1 MRKIFVSLIFLV
13 LPFCVKGQHS
23 DTLAMRL
30 EQQLLSLPHE
40 KVYLQTDKKAYLS
53 GERIWL
59 RAHLVN
65 ASDGR
70 PSRISRYVYIE
81 LLSPASDVSARIML
95 RPDSLG
101 VFAGHLDLKEDLPE
115 GIYTLRAYT
124 RYMQNQ
130 GEEYFFRKTV
140 QVLDPY
146 SLQVEAEPV
155 FSVLERG
162 ISLRLSFKDRRTGEP
177 VEPEIV
183 TIRLPGKA
191 ESSLKNRS
199 GFYSSRLDAEA
210 AGQVL
215 LLGIQ
220 SGGRKY
226 QKYFSIPV
234 AAGEFD
240 VSLLPEGGYL
250 IPGRAC
256 RVGVKV
262 LGADGLGKDVT
273 GIVEDSKGNQVA
285 AFGSLYKG
293 MGYFVMKALA
303 GESYTA
309 VCTATDGSVKRFP
322 LPAANA
328 GASIIQLQ
336 SIRGLL
342 NVALIEGPESSR
354 NGLTLLV
361 HQCGRP
367 LYCNEW
373 DPENNYI
380 SFRAADL
387 PSGIIGF
394 LLLDGDSNILSER
407 LYFNLRP
414 EDIVDP
420 EGFAGKNVYG
430 TRQHVRAE
438 FHLPPGVESNVG
450 ISVIDSGTAL
460 ADTTDN
466 LLSSLLLSSEL
477 RGYLESPADY
487 FTPAGQ
493 PHLDALMLT
502 QCWRRYDIPSVLKGQ
517 MAEARVKAEKFQ
529 SLTGHAEGF
538 VFNTMDGGRVSLF
551 AVHEDKTSVDYAP
564 LSKDGHFSF
573 ATEFPEGT
581 QITVQTQTRK
591 GKKGNI
597 IEIDDVSFPSAQN
610 ASIKTLTPSAKPDDY
625 MEQADEAYLREH
637 GIRAT
642 MLEAA
647 VVSADSEEKTSS
659 SIWYSQVNSS
669 TPLTAAEIE
678 RAHYTSITSV
688 FLNTP
693 GLVIRRNSE
702 GYYLT
707 TTRSEQPVLP
717 VIDDVVLPEYDPMT
731 LSVTDIDNLFVIKD
745 NSAVFGLYAGYN
757 GALVI
762 KTTSGNAGATVS
774 KSLNISRVKPLG
786 YQTPVEFWSP
796 KYETAAERDSSTPD
810 LRTTIYWNPSVMFD
824 KSGNAVVDFWSADKE
839 SGYLLTGEGVAA
851 DGRII
856 SFKRTI
862 TIE

>member
-1 MRKIFVSLIFLV
+1 MV
-13 LPFCVKGQHS
+13 LPFCMKGQHS

-30 EQQLLSLPHE
+30 EQQRQALPHE

-59 RAHLVN
+59 RAHLVD

-81 LLSPASDVSARIML
+81 LISPASDVSARIML

-101 VFAGHLDLKEDLPE
+101 VFAGHLDLMEDLPE
-115 GIYTLRAYT
+115 GLYTLRAYT

-146 SLQVEAEPV
+146 SLQMDAEPV
-155 FSVLERG
+155 FSFLERG
-162 ISLRLSFKDRRTGEP
+162 ISLRIDFKDRRTGQT

-191 ESSLKNRS
+191 ESALKNRN
-199 GFYSSRLDAEA
+199 GVYSSRLDAEA
-210 AGQVL
+210 AGKAL

-226 QKYFSIPV
+226 QKYYSVPV
-234 AAGEFD
+234 RESEFD

-262 LGADGLGKDVT
+262 LGADGLGKNVS
-273 GIVEDSKGNQVA
+273 GVVEDSKGDQVA
-285 AFGSLYKG
+285 SFGTLYKG
-293 MGYFVMKALA
+293 MGSFVMKALA
-303 GESYTA
+303 GERYIA
-309 VCTATDGSVKRFP
+309 VCTAPDGSVKRFP
-322 LPAANA
+322 LPAANPE
-328 GASIIQLQ
+328 ASIIQLQ
-336 SIRGLL
+336 IIRGLL
-342 NVALIEGPESSR
+342 NVALIAGAESTR
-354 NGLTLLV
+354 NGLSLLV
-361 HQCGRP
+361 HNCGRP
-367 LYCNEW
+367 LYCKEW
-373 DPENNYI
+373 NPENSFI
-380 SFRAADL
+380 SFRTADL

-394 LLLDGDSNILSER
+394 LLLDEDSNILSER

-414 EDIVDP
+414 EDIIEP
-420 EGFAGKNVYG
+420 EGFTGKNVYG

-450 ISVIDSGTAL
+450 ISVVDSDIAI

-466 LLSSLLLSSEL
+466 LLSALLLSSEL

-502 QCWRRYDIPSVLKGQ
+502 QCWRRYDIPSVLKGG
-517 MAEARVKAEKFQ
+517 MTEARVKAEKFQ

-538 VFNTMDGGRVSLF
+538 VFNSMDGGRVSLY
-551 AVHEDKTSVDYAP
+551 AVHGDKTSVNSAP
-564 LSKDGHFSF
+564 LSRDGRFSF

-591 GKKGNI
+591 GKSGNI
-597 IEIDDVSFPSAQN
+597 IVIDDVSFPSAKD
-610 ASIKTLTPSAKPDDY
+610 ASIKAKAEALKQDDY

-659 SIWYSQVNSS
+659 SIWFSQVNS
-669 TPLTAAEIE
+669 TPPLTAAEIE
-678 RAHYTSITSV
+678 RANYTSITSV

-693 GLVIRRNSE
+693 GLVLRRNNE

-707 TTRSEQPVLP
+707 TTRSELPVLP
-717 VIDDVVLPEYDPMT
+717 VIDDVVLPEYDPM
-731 LSVTDIDNLFVIKD
+731 SMNVTDIDNLFVIKD
-745 NSAVFGLYAGYN
+745 NSAVFGLYAGYS

-762 KTTSGNAGATVS
+762 KTTSGNAGASVS
-774 KSLNISRVKPLG
+774 KSFNISKVKPLG
-786 YQTPVEFWSP
+786 YQTPAEFWSP
-796 KYETAAERDSSTPD
+796 KYETAAEKDSPTPD

-824 KSGNAVVDFWSADKE
+824 QSGNAVVDFWAADKE

-851 DGRII
+851 DGKII
-856 SFKRTI
+856 RFTRTI

>member
-1 MRKIFVSLIFLV
+1 MV
-13 LPFCVKGQHS
+13 LPFCMKGQHS

-30 EQQLLSLPHE
+30 EHQVQALPHE

-81 LLSPASDVSARIML
+81 LLSPVSDVSARIML

-101 VFAGHLDLKEDLPE
+101 VFAGHLDLMEDLPE
-115 GIYTLRAYT
+115 GTYTLRAYT

-140 QVLDPY
+140 QVLDPF
-146 SLQVEAEPV
+146 SLQMDAEPV
-155 FSVLERG
+155 FSFLERG
-162 ISLRLSFKDRRTGEP
+162 ISLRISFKDRRTGQA

-183 TIRLPGKA
+183 TVRLPGKA
-191 ESSLKNRS
+191 ESALKNRN
-199 GFYSSRLDAEA
+199 GYYSSRLDAEA
-210 AGQVL
+210 AGKVL

-226 QKYFSIPV
+226 QKYYSIP
-234 AAGEFD
+234 ARESECD

-256 RVGVKV
+256 RVGVKA
-262 LGADGLGKDVT
+262 LGVDGLGKNVS
-273 GIVEDSKGNQVA
+273 GVIEDSNGNQVA
-285 AFGSLYKG
+285 SFGSLYKG
-293 MGYFVMKALA
+293 MGSFVMKALA
-303 GESYTA
+303 GERYTA
-309 VCTATDGSVKRFP
+309 VCTAPDGSVKRFS
-322 LPAANA
+322 LPVPDAK
-328 GASIIQLQ
+328 ASIIQLQ
-336 SIRGLL
+336 NIRGLL
-342 NVALIEGPESSR
+342 NVALIKGPESR
-354 NGLTLLV
+354 QDGLSLLV
-361 HQCGRP
+361 HHLGHP
-367 LYCNEW
+367 VYSSEW
-373 DPENNYI
+373 NQESTYV
-380 SFRAADL
+380 SFRTSDL
-387 PSGIIGF
+387 PSGIISF
-394 LLLDGDSNILSER
+394 LLIDGESNILSER

-414 EDIVDP
+414 EDIASP
-420 EGFAGKNVYG
+420 EGFDGNNVYG
-430 TRQHVRAE
+430 ARQHIRAG

-466 LLSSLLLSSEL
+466 LLSALLLSSEL
-477 RGYLESPADY
+477 RGYLENPADY

-502 QCWRRYDIPSVLKGQ
+502 QCWRRYDIPAVLKGQ
-517 MAEARVKAEKFQ
+517 MAEPGVKAEKFQ

-538 VFNTMDGGRVSLF
+538 VFNSMDGGRVSLY
-551 AVHEDKTSVDYAP
+551 AVHGDKTSVNSAP
-564 LSKDGHFSF
+564 LSRDGRFSF

-597 IEIDDVSFPSAQN
+597 IEIDEVKFPSAEN
-610 ASIKTLTPSAKPDDY
+610 AAIRTETPLSKQDDY

-642 MLEAA
+642 MLDAA

-659 SIWYSQVNSS
+659 SVWFSQINS
-669 TPLTAAEIE
+669 TPPLTAAEIE
-678 RAHYTSITSV
+678 RANYTSITSV

-707 TTRSEQPVLP
+707 TTRSELP
-717 VIDDVVLPEYDPMT
+717 ILPIIDDVVLPEYDPM
-731 LSVTDIDNLFVIKD
+731 SMNVTDIDNLFVIKD
-745 NSAVFGLYAGYN
+745 NSAVFGLYGGYS

-762 KTTSGNAGATVS
+762 KTTSGNAGASVS
-774 KSLNISRVKPLG
+774 KSFNISKVKPMG
-786 YQTPVEFWSP
+786 YQTPAEFWSP
-796 KYETAAERDSSTPD
+796 KYETTAEKDSPVPD

-839 SGYLLTGEGVAA
+839 SEYLLTGEGVAA
-851 DGRII
+851 DGRLIR
-856 SFKRTI
+856 FTRTI